1 MMATTER
8 WHDLLDWMVDLQ
20 ATGQTDHYL
29 RRQPIADVARAALT
43 TAYAA
48 ERLAGH
54 LTTAQADTL
63 AAFSRQA
70 CAIACPVETSAFH
83 AAIDDLRRRD
93 SATYDQVQEGFIG
106 HTVHGLPPTAMPGS
120 VQAAQDRLMAALMDA
135 TGDFA

>member
-54 LTTAQADTL
+54 LTTAQGDTL
-63 AAFSRQA
+63 AGTVRPRHAE
-70 CAIACPVETSAFH
+70 PVVIE
-83 AAIDDLRRRD
+83 IPGRRRPLTE
-93 SATYDQVQEGFIG
+93 AHV
-106 HTVHGLPPTAMPGS
+106 
-120 VQAAQDRLMAALMDA
+120 AALTDDTWRQLLDA
-135 TGDFA
+135 AAHEARLERP